1 MGKEELEGTL
11 HDAEGRWEEDEEEE
25 AEEQNCVTGLVK
37 STELMSGNEG
47 QRINKKRVLQ
57 THLRDF

>member
-11 HDAEGRWEEDEEEE
+11 HGAEGRWEEDEEEE
-25 AEEQNCVTGLVK
+25 VEEQNCVTGLVK

-47 QRINKKRVLQ
+47 Q
-57 THLRDF
+57 